1 MEAVNPRDILEHCF
15 DILNLLPDNSIS
27 IELYTGQEEITT
39 KIGDIYYIHKE
50 NDKYRVVFEGD
61 REPMLLTKDEFKFII
76 KKELIT
82 IISLRN
88 PNGAQFNRSIVLF
101 RCENPNC
108 SEFKNWATKTIQ
120 SNFKKSR
127 GYTEWQWSPSRLN
140 EQGVFGKNADQKG
153 IYRISPFDKPPSPEN
168 IDIRSQFGKKTK
180 GVSRL
185 NQDINYLLKRC

>member
-39 KIGDIYYIHKE
+39 KLGDIYYIHKE

-88 PNGAQFNRSIVLF
+88 PNGAQFNRKFYQISKGK
-101 RCENPNC
+101 C
-108 SEFKNWATKTIQ
+108 ST
-120 SNFKKSR
+120 R
-127 GYTEWQWSPSRLN
+127 GSCSHLQ
-140 EQGVFGKNADQKG
+140 
-153 IYRISPFDKPPSPEN
+153 
-168 IDIRSQFGKKTK
+168 
-180 GVSRL
+180 
-185 NQDINYLLKRC
+185 